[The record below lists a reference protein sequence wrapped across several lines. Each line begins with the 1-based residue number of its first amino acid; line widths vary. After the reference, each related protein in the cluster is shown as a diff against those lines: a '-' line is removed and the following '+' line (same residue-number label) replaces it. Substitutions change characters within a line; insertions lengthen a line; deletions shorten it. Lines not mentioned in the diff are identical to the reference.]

1 MKNMGINEVKRI
13 AKDLAVELNISI
25 TCEKV
30 GVRTGA
36 VDYRFYATN
45 LLPSSN
51 TVRIADITMYTR
63 IGKKA
68 YAHQVERFI
77 KEFKKEVKINREF
90 PTINIKRNAE
100 AFVEK
105 YNYNKDDIAKE
116 LIKLHEEEK
125 ISCYQWVSI
134 YNAAL
139 GLIVEEKGSILWEE
153 TPLTT
158 EKEEQNVSRE
168 TTPAPK
174 KYYKAF
180 IYNPNKKYLGDF
192 RGNHKYYNGGQFSS
206 KKGFCV
212 CDDPKLCVGFME
224 CHLEEGET
232 LEIYEVQAL
241 NQQPSNTE
249 TELVFKTI
257 TLVRRLRPGKDF

>member
-1 MKNMGINEVKRI
+1 MKLEIMSSEFKIAVGKYEFVAKNDDYTSFRNFTNYAKRMLESMSTSFETYKFEEDFLQYVEMYPLKGNKYFTKEQMKQIRLAIYYTKNNAWAESGIMNKE
-13 AKDLAVELNISI
+13 DLA
-25 TCEKV
+25 
-30 GVRTGA
+30 
-36 VDYRFYATN
+36 
-45 LLPSSN
+45 
-51 TVRIADITMYTR
+51 
-63 IGKKA
+63 
-68 YAHQVERFI
+68 
-77 KEFKKEVKINREF
+77 KKEKEMM
-90 PTINIKRNAE
+90 AE
-100 AFVEK
+100 
-105 YNYNKDDIAKE
+105 NMPKE
-116 LIKLHEEEK
+116 E
-125 ISCYQWVSI
+125 
-134 YNAAL
+134 
-139 GLIVEEKGSILWEE
+139 EE

-180 IYNPNKKYLGDF
+180 ISNPNKKYLGDF

-257 TLVRRLRPGKDF
+257 TLVRRLIQGKDY